1 MTFVFDSNCS
11 SFIPHHSNYNLFIFL
26 EAGLGEN
33 PSADGNPSLT
43 KKMKKSLP
51 PPSQAPEP
59 LAISLP
65 HLVYRI
71 EFLESDVNES
81 GFWNGTDDQ
90 ILDNIFKK
98 NSVDENN
105 KNPEESKVEAKV
117 IVVVELPIGGAV
129 IKFNVGD
136 TDDTLEIQI
145 RKHALMLNPRALL
158 FSGIKSGTLNLATDG
173 PNTARGGIRLNE
185 SSKALEA
192 YRKQEQKLKKK
203 SKGGNDASI
212 MTLTFDLPDF
222 VDRDSVK
229 HYSYCF
235 EQRQNS
241 QLQYAITY
249 FEFDVKDAKAQQE
262 EKEKFT
268 AASSMLFSNA
278 PPPGNSNN
286 NNSTNPAT
294 GGSSNTQN
302 TSFLGNN
309 GGVSFSDTTG
319 NNLSNDNNED
329 FKMDDPDEDDDWNK
343 DWNKDFEEDEEDNKQ
358 EDEANKAIYT
368 ENDVSAM
375 RRRLDAVM
383 NDKIDWHRKEYAA
396 KLRANIDEI
405 KAHKADANLRD
416 DKLRKQISERDA
428 YIDEQRSKISE
439 QEKELADLIE
449 YYKCRQEKMKEEL
462 EAANALAHQAQEETR
477 IIREQVKAVEES
489 AAAAIA
495 NRITAPRM
503 IQVHT
508 SYDSL
513 IDHATSTTPLKRA
526 QRVDEANDDT
536 AAVSSESISTSTNSL
551 SANFSRGENES
562 ENNIAEKVAILA

>member
-302 TSFLGNN
+302 TAFLGNN
-309 GGVSFSDTTG
+309 GGVSFSGTTG

-439 QEKELADLIE
+439 QEKEMADLIE
-449 YYKCRQEKMKEEL
+449 YYKCCQEKMKEEL

>member
-249 FEFDVKDAKAQQE
+249 FEFDVKDAKAQKE

-302 TSFLGNN
+302 TAFLGNN
-309 GGVSFSDTTG
+309 GGVSFSGTTG

-439 QEKELADLIE
+439 QEKEMADLIE
-449 YYKCRQEKMKEEL
+449 YYKCCQEKMKEEL